1 MRFASIFP
9 RLIKPWRNLSPTH
22 NKTVQPNPLVSYQ
35 LSQQDLIQ
43 IKENLERILTKNIIP
58 FWYPQVVDLDFGGY
72 LLNHDLEGNLKC
84 RADKC
89 IVTQARTVWFF
100 SRLARTEYGTTE
112 HLKAAAHGYKFLR
125 EQMWDKQFGG
135 FYWEVDSSG
144 EIATKPDKHL
154 YGQAFGLYA
163 LSEYAMVTGESSAK
177 GLAQE
182 LFNLLEYN
190 AHDSRYGG
198 YLESFRR
205 DWNLVPADKTSY
217 MNTTSVIKLMNTHIH
232 LMEAIMMYYLIIK
245 DQIAMERLIELIF
258 VLSNTVVRK
267 TVGACTDKYQHNWI
281 PLFKPGYDRVSY
293 GHDLENIWMLI
304 EACNTAGIPNSLLL
318 DLYRTLFN
326 YALQYGFDRKEGG
339 FFESGPLNAPANKKD
354 KIWWVQAEC
363 LVSALQMYSLTRD
376 EVYFNCFY
384 QTLGWIVKHQA
395 DWEHGDWYA
404 QVAENGKPSG
414 DKAGAWKSPFHNG
427 RAMIKCLELLTPLT

>member
-1 MRFASIFP
+1 
-9 RLIKPWRNLSPTH
+9 
-22 NKTVQPNPLVSYQ
+22 
-35 LSQQDLIQ
+35 
-43 IKENLERILTKNIIP
+43 
-58 FWYPQVVDLDFGGY
+58 
-72 LLNHDLEGNLKC
+72 
-84 RADKC
+84 
-89 IVTQARTVWFF
+89 
-100 SRLARTEYGTTE
+100 
-112 HLKAAAHGYKFLR
+112 
-125 EQMWDKQFGG
+125 
-135 FYWEVDSSG
+135 
-144 EIATKPDKHL
+144 
-154 YGQAFGLYA
+154 
-163 LSEYAMVTGESSAK
+163 MVTGESSAK

-217 MNTTSVIKLMNTHIH
+217 MNTASNIKLMNTHIH
-232 LMEAIMMYYLIIK
+232 LMEAVKTYYLVIK

-258 VLSNTVVRK
+258 VLSNAVVRK
-267 TVGACTDKYQHNWI
+267 TVGACTNKYQHNWI

-304 EACNTAGIPNSLLL
+304 ETCNTAGIPNSLLL